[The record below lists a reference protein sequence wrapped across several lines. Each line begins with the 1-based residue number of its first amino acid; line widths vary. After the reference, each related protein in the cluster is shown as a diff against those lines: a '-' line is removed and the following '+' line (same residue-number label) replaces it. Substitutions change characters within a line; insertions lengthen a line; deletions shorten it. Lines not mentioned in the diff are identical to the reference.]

1 MEYKFKKVCIGIDQS
16 YKRTGI
22 TIAGDGIIYKIISL
36 DLSHLEC
43 NTLKRKEIRYKILE
57 VIDMALKLSPSVII
71 LTERIRTF
79 SGGFLSTN
87 YIKATGALIATIV
100 DTAYNYDLKTYS
112 VDTRAWKAKVVG
124 TSKGSQGNNKMPTV
138 EYIKKLGFEEDIL
151 IQTKKLNKGGF
162 TKNNKNYVY
171 NDDAADSACIALYPF
186 KCNKQERKEK
196 MKLCE

>member
-1 MEYKFKKVCIGIDQS
+1 MEFKKVCIGIDQS

-57 VIDMALKLSPSVII
+57 VIEMALKLSPSVII

-100 DTAYNYDLKTYS
+100 DAAYDYNLKTYS

-124 TSKGSQGNNKMPTV
+124 TSKGSQGNNKTPTV
-138 EYIKKLGFEEDIL
+138 EYVKKLGYEEDIL

-162 TKNNKNYVY
+162 VKNKKNYVY

-186 KCNKQERKEK
+186 KCDKQERKEK